1 MIDAVGGNEHP
12 ERTLKAEVLAEWEAI
27 SRLAKRRWA
36 EERGHD
42 CISLQ
47 HDGIA
52 LALAA
57 GCTVADVTL
66 HLRDASARALGYPMA
81 VVHEPMHDDRLGP
94 PPELESNR
102 GWTHPGGGRAGGG
115 ASSTCSTTRTLGLLM
130 LSSPPEFSTTTTCS
144 AHHGRTSA
152 HGAGVGS

>member
-1 MIDAVGGNEHP
+1 MCELVEYWNDAVGGNAHP

-47 HDGIA
+47 HDGIV

-81 VVHEPMHDDRLGP
+81 VLLRFRTEGVQPLSLLSAYPLVPTVSVMLP
-94 PPELESNR
+94 I
-102 GWTHPGGGRAGGG
+102 G
-115 ASSTCSTTRTLGLLM
+115 ASSL
-130 LSSPPEFSTTTTCS
+130 
-144 AHHGRTSA
+144 
-152 HGAGVGS
+152 